1 MKKQL
6 LFALTLVL
14 AGFTQSEAAIRETIS
29 GSVSISDT
37 NSTFNRNLS
46 DGDTLWIGSSSDT
59 LFIDANNSTY
69 ASTNLVIYIVDSGV
83 VYWTANYSWNLGA
96 NTKLVMGNGGDL
108 AAPSPCN
115 ANKMFKLGTS
125 NIASCSGGNATYSF
139 RDIMD
144 FGGYDPANPPQVPV
158 ELMHFGHKVLSADL
172 SSSVVELNW
181 QTASELNN
189 DRFEV
194 YRSVDG
200 EDFDLVQ
207 VVAGAGTSSNI
218 NTYSIIDKAGH
229 INKTLFYKLVQID
242 FDGASETFKVLS
254 VRLSNLEDQ
263 VSIYPNPAQDEVE
276 FRITNPSDESTE
288 ITITNLNGEVV
299 LTETVKS
306 SVRLNVSE
314 LRTGLYFLRA
324 TSNNTE
330 VVNRKL
336 IIN

>member
-14 AGFTQSEAAIRETIS
+14 AGFTQSEAATKYTII
-29 GSVSISDT
+29 GSVHIASS
-37 NSTFNRNLS
+37 SFNTTLS

-59 LFIDANNSTY
+59 LVIDANNSTY

-83 VYWTANYSWNLGA
+83 VYWTANYTWTVGA
-96 NTKLVMGNGGDL
+96 NSKLVMGNGGDL
-108 AAPSPCN
+108 AALSPCN

-139 RDIMD
+139 RDIINA
-144 FGGYDPANPPQVPV
+144 GGYNPNVGVPV